1 MIQPD
6 PMQRKVGAH
15 ERSPTAMNTIQRYFA
30 VNHQDMAYL
39 KFIVESYEGLAVIRT
54 VDRAK
59 GIMEWMIPPDR
70 VAEVE
75 ALVNSL
81 KEEISIVP
89 ANPPD
94 GISFSSS

>member
-1 MIQPD
+1 MIQSD
-6 PMQRKVGAH
+6 PMRRKARAH

-54 VDRAK
+54 VDPGK

-75 ALVNSL
+75 DLIDSL
-81 KEEISIVP
+81 KKEISIVSV
-89 ANPPD
+89 NPPD
-94 GISFSSS
+94 GISFSSF